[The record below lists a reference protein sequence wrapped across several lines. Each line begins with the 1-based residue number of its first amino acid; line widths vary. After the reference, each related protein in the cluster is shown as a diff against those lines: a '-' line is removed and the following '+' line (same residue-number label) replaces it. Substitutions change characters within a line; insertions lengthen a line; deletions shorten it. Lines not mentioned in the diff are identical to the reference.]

1 MSLSQPYEIWSVPG
15 AAADAAGIHVGKWG
29 TSAYAHAARRTRAP
43 KPQRGQGVPRRIPW
57 VGWVAT
63 NLRSR
68 LGARRALLAG
78 MRTRP
83 VVVQLSL
90 VVSLLALGA
99 CGGVVAPAP
108 EDPPATAPA
117 PGPGAPPTGSSTPTP
132 TAPPTPTP
140 PPTPTAPPTP
150 PASVASGATRLVV
163 STGVLGGVGCNS
175 ERFELTMAT
184 QELVTFGCPPGSG
197 EPGAPR
203 VDLVEQRRRVLRPE
217 DSRSI
222 AAELERLVEVPMPS
236 MCLYDGRAYALTV
249 ERGATST
256 RYIDED
262 YNCLHDK
269 SVKYT
274 RSLGALTG
282 LLRAAP

>member
-1 MSLSQPYEIWSVPG
+1 
-15 AAADAAGIHVGKWG
+15 
-29 TSAYAHAARRTRAP
+29 
-43 KPQRGQGVPRRIPW
+43 
-57 VGWVAT
+57 
-63 NLRSR
+63 
-68 LGARRALLAG
+68 
-78 MRTRP
+78 
-83 VVVQLSL
+83 
-90 VVSLLALGA
+90 
-99 CGGVVAPAP
+99 
-108 EDPPATAPA
+108 
-117 PGPGAPPTGSSTPTP
+117 
-132 TAPPTPTP
+132 
-140 PPTPTAPPTP
+140 
-150 PASVASGATRLVV
+150 
-163 STGVLGGVGCNS
+163 
-175 ERFELTMAT
+175 MAT